1 MVKRSVPLATHKPV
15 DTPPSAIPKSVS
27 KAMQAELNLEI
38 TGYLSSVEYGP
49 GERFLRGVV
58 FGDREKRFDDG
69 EPIRTSVIMT
79 SQEIQGYLVVQTLNS
94 LYVVCDW
101 AGDGARG
108 CSKALH

>member
-1 MVKRSVPLATHKPV
+1 MQSDAYWPGNEGWPRGPEIAGVAGLGVYAFVRYTFRRKRGTLDKSS
-15 DTPPSAIPKSVS
+15 PPSAIPTSVT
-27 KAMQAELNLEI
+27 KAMQAELGLEI

-79 SQEIQGYLVVQTLNS
+79 E
-94 LYVVCDW
+94 C
-101 AGDGARG
+101 R
-108 CSKALH
+108 

>member
-1 MVKRSVPLATHKPV
+1 MVKRSAPLSTHKPV
-15 DTPPSAIPKSVS
+15 VTPPSAIPTSVT
-27 KAMQAELNLEI
+27 KAMQAEVGLEI

-79 SQEIQGYLVVQTLNS
+79 SQKIQGYLVVQTLNS

>member
-1 MVKRSVPLATHKPV
+1 MVKRSVPLSTHKPV
-15 DTPPSAIPKSVS
+15 VTPPSAIPTSVA
-27 KAMQAELNLEI
+27 KAMQAELGLEI

-69 EPIRTSVIMT
+69 ELIRTSIIMT
-79 SQEIQGYLVVQTLNS
+79 SQMIQGFNS

>member
-1 MVKRSVPLATHKPV
+1 
-15 DTPPSAIPKSVS
+15 
-27 KAMQAELNLEI
+27 MQAELGLEI
-38 TGYLSSVEYGP
+38 TGYLSSVKYGT
-49 GERFLRGVV
+49 GELFLRGIV

-69 EPIRTSVIMT
+69 ELIRTSIIMA

-94 LYVVCDW
+94 RYVVCDW